1 MASSL
6 RNCSRAGLR
15 LALLLSVLI
24 PTGTTA
30 WAASP
35 LVFDTPPVDLDHEAS
50 RGSGSDSDYDVE
62 ESRGGRRKLVF
73 DPPPVDLNHETS
85 DYSGV
90 YDPTPVFNPPARELD
105 HESSRDAGFEGDDG
119 RSRSTP
125 ARRDSGGDRRRT
137 TREAEKPRQA
147 APAQVT
153 APAQSVG
160 SDPSPTPAQ
169 RDSAVTAA
177 QPDRQPDSENTA
189 QTAPEP
195 VAKPETVA
203 APDPQP
209 AVVAEP
215 GGAERAGAAP
225 ASERASTNPTQAA
238 AKPSEVKTIRLFGM
252 VEFRSPLKNVP
263 KWERVYNLEK
273 STPTFGDKV
282 RDRMSKDV
290 ADRWL
295 ALKAKLDGKP
305 LEEQLRGVNNFF
317 NQWPYKSDMQV
328 WKVEDYWATP
338 AEFLRKSGDCEDYAI
353 VKYYALR
360 DLGVPANQLRI
371 VALRDSIR
379 GIGHAVLVVFMKD
392 NAYVLDN
399 LSNLILP
406 HTKLTHYQPVF
417 SVNEEFRWAHV
428 KPLKQK

>member
-15 LALLLSVLI
+15 LALLLSVLV
-24 PTGTTA
+24 PTGA
-30 WAASP
+30 VVWAASP
-35 LVFDTPPVDLDHEAS
+35 LVFDAPPVDLDHEAS

-90 YDPTPVFNPPARELD
+90 YDPTPVFNPPARELE
-105 HESSRDAGFEGDDG
+105 HESSRDAGFEGDTG
-119 RSRSTP
+119 RSRP
-125 ARRDSGGDRRRT
+125 APTRRDSGRDRRRAA
-137 TREAEKPRQA
+137 REAEKPRQA
-147 APAQVT
+147 APASAA
-153 APAQSVG
+153 APAPAASGRPAESAPQSSAG
-160 SDPSPTPAQ
+160 SSPQPA
-169 RDSAVTAA
+169 
-177 QPDRQPDSENTA
+177 SENTA

-195 VAKPETVA
+195 AAKPETVA

-225 ASERASTNPTQAA
+225 SSGSASADSTQAA
-238 AKPSEVKTIRLFGM
+238 AKPSEVKAIRLFGM

-273 STPTFGDKV
+273 STPTFGGKA
-282 RDRMSKDV
+282 RERMTKDV

-295 ALKAKLDGKP
+295 ALRSKLYDKP

-360 DLGVPANQLRI
+360 DLGVPASQLRI

-428 KPLKQK
+428 KPLRQR

>member
-6 RNCSRAGLR
+6 RKCSRAGLR
-15 LALLLSVLI
+15 LALLLSVLM
-24 PTGTTA
+24 PTGA
-30 WAASP
+30 AVWAASP

-50 RGSGSDSDYDVE
+50 RGSGSDSDYDVD
-62 ESRGGRRKLVF
+62 ESGGGRRKLVF

-90 YDPTPVFNPPARELD
+90 YDPTPVFNPPARELE
-105 HESSRDAGFEGDDG
+105 HESSRDAGFEGDEG

-125 ARRDSGGDRRRT
+125 ARRDSGRERRRAPQ
-137 TREAEKPRQA
+137 EAEKPRQ
-147 APAQVT
+147 T
-153 APAQSVG
+153 
-160 SDPSPTPAQ
+160 TPAQ
-169 RDSAVTAA
+169 AAAPDQQTTPAQQDSAVIAPQA
-177 QPDRQPDSENTA
+177 VPQPTPENTA
-189 QTAPEP
+189 QTAPAP
-195 VAKPETVA
+195 SSQPGTVA
-203 APDPQP
+203 EPALQP
-209 AVVAEP
+209 AVVAAP
-215 GGAERAGAAP
+215 GGAERAGATP
-225 ASERASTNPTQAA
+225 ASEGASAGSTQAT

-263 KWERVYNLEK
+263 KWERVYNSEK

-295 ALKAKLDGKP
+295 GLREKLNGKP

-360 DLGVPANQLRI
+360 DLGVPASQLRV